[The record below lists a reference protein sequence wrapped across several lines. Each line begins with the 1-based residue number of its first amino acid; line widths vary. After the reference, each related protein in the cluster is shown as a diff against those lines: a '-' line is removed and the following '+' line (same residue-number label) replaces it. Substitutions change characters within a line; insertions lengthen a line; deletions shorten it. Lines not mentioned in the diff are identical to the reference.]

1 MMSLHPSVTQTF
13 LESAKNLFAQ
23 PLCLTIATGPAPAT
37 CEESDTGEVLLTA
50 LLPPARCTAPGT
62 ISLPPGPWQ
71 QAVAQRSGVPGHFRV
86 STRAGACLY
95 QATATRSE
103 WLLGLPRLRAGHTI
117 GLPTLTWTL
126 GHA

>member
-1 MMSLHPSVTQTF
+1 MLSLHPSVTESF
-13 LESAKNLFAQ
+13 LDSAENLFAQ
-23 PLCLTIATGPAPAT
+23 PLCLTIATEPAPAT

-50 LLPPARCTAPGT
+50 LLPPALCTSPGT

-95 QATATRSE
+95 QATATRNE
-103 WLLGLPRLRAGHTI
+103 WLLGLRLLYAGDTI
-117 GLPTLTWTL
+117 ALPILTWTL
-126 GHA
+126 GYA